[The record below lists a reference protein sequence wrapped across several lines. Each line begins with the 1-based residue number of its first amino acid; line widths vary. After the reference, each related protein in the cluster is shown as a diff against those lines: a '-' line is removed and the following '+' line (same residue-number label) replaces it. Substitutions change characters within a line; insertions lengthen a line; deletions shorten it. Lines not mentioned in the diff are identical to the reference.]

1 MGDEIHEIN
10 GIKFMGRNP
19 DDMANLLVNVSL
31 LRLLFKMCR
40 NIASVNQVIN
50 ILLWKSNS
58 SKHRQWPGMNTE
70 LSGVFS
76 AYLHFDPSYGIINSR
91 VVTLK

>member
-70 LSGVFS
+70 LSGVF
-76 AYLHFDPSYGIINSR
+76 LHIYILILLMVSLIPE
-91 VVTLK
+91 L